1 MLYARNASLSPL
13 GPCGR
18 CYTGIRPLP
27 ACVSAINSFSQPDTK
42 GELQHF
48 LGMINYYR
56 RFLSGAA
63 SILKLITDDTRGA
76 GSRQTSLCWDLGMQW
91 ALTSSKQ
98 H

>member
-1 MLYARNASLSPL
+1 MAQKHLVVLDHPVSLFFFSVL
-13 GPCGR
+13 
-18 CYTGIRPLP
+18 LP
-27 ACVSAINSFSQPDTK
+27 QPTTK
-42 GELQHF
+42 GELQCF

>member
-1 MLYARNASLSPL
+1 MARSHYFFSSL
-13 GPCGR
+13 C
-18 CYTGIRPLP
+18 
-27 ACVSAINSFSQPDTK
+27 SFPQPTTK
-42 GELQHF
+42 GELQCF

>member
-1 MLYARNASLSPL
+1 MWAVAQKHLVVLDHPVSLFF
-13 GPCGR
+13 
-18 CYTGIRPLP
+18 
-27 ACVSAINSFSQPDTK
+27 SFFLRSFPQPTTK
-42 GELQHF
+42 GELQCF